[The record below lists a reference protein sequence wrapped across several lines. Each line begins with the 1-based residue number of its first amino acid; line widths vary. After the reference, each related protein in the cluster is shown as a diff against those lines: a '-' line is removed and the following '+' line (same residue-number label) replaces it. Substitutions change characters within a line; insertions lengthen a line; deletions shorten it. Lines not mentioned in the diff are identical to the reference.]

1 MQLHAYKLRATYGAR
16 ALPPTEPRLSRWLPG
31 RKNTHAGGRWHV
43 HGKGAPAESDCLLT
57 GIMETDESFLRDTI
71 SRRVAAP
78 RPMPRRDALP
88 AGLGRLP

>member
-1 MQLHAYKLRATYGAR
+1 MVHER
-16 ALPPTEPRLSRWLPG
+16 ALPPTSPKRCG
-31 RKNTHAGGRWHV
+31 FQAANTHAGGRWHV